1 MEFSRQANWSGL
13 ACPSPGDLPNPGIKP
28 RSPACRQILYHLS
41 HQRSPGKYGST
52 DITGIKIERRE
63 LLSRLCKTTR
73 NILTVLMNIAV
84 KTQKRLCLTLAE
96 DAGENFYKSKSSKV
110 IFEEGE
116 VLYL

>member
-1 MEFSRQANWSGL
+1 
-13 ACPSPGDLPNPGIKP
+13 
-28 RSPACRQILYHLS
+28 
-41 HQRSPGKYGST
+41 
-52 DITGIKIERRE
+52 
-63 LLSRLCKTTR
+63 
-73 NILTVLMNIAV
+73 MNIAV